1 MRNLLSPMIQD
12 SMVKWSQRLFNAAQ
26 GGDADFA
33 HAALKECQKEIG
45 SMLDFIERLGDAP

>member
-1 MRNLLSPMIQD
+1 MIQD